1 MLKDIKKGWNIFFT
15 SNSRLYKSLII
26 FSIMVS
32 IILLIIVSSNSG
44 KELKPYTT
52 FSLTLFSFTVTT
64 GIGNIYEFLSIHY
77 LFDELQDKNEKR
89 KLVFVGSLQN
99 IILISDFLYLLFIP
113 TNVLIQILF
122 IIFLFFVVYCIF
134 MWINRDEKIHKINK
148 DTLNIKSEIEDTIA
162 KHQINDD
169 YLINTYQN
177 KKNIVANIQN
187 DNININI
194 NFKKTK

>member
-134 MWINRDEKIHKINK
+134 MWINRDEKY
-148 DTLNIKSEIEDTIA
+148 IK
-162 KHQINDD
+162 
-169 YLINTYQN
+169 LI
-177 KKNIVANIQN
+177 
-187 DNININI
+187 
-194 NFKKTK
+194 KTP